1 MFKAFKP
8 SGMEKIARSMGYQG
22 NMQGFQDYLAQD
34 PMRQQQMQTY
44 QQKAMQMARGG
55 VVKMQTG
62 GTPAKIGT
70 FPMQPPIFG
79 AFDDGSY
86 TPPENPSTAVPQ
98 PVGQPIPKGIYEQSP
113 GFFPFKAYAAVEP
126 PTGKKYAY
134 TETGDRITVDKN
146 FSDYASMPQ
155 NAPQQGVLKRVPGAV
170 RQTTFETSRG
180 GANEEVNPNRPFN
193 LSSYVPEFIPD
204 TSKVKPEDQL
214 RREYEQARA
223 DAKAQRDAGFMG
235 RIMLPGEQR
244 YEDWKQG
251 NQYELMRNPKFMP
264 TTMDTNYG
272 QSLMSADG
280 TMGTMVTQ
288 QPDYSGMTYDQAVAR
303 QSARDVKSPEEA
315 AAIQAALAR
324 GPQAQLQPYTQL
336 PQQPSQKVP
345 QQYVPQQEFETVKKT
360 QFKDP
365 YGQAYDSKEE
375 YEAAML
381 TAETRKF
388 KTEDG
393 QTIDVPFVSGRPTIQ
408 IPEGATATGDDPVK
422 MYNEVYEIPQAEVG
436 EIELAPTV
444 GDITA
449 QMLSKPGLPPGATT
463 MAAQIQEQPGQMIDP
478 TTGQVTGTVDVTAAT
493 AGTALAT
500 PAQEKE
506 ANLMQAST
514 AAAGVDTALQATQ
527 AAQGTVDPKA
537 EITAAQQTASSVGN
551 VSAAQGNAILMD
563 NPNQREIQNGELI
576 DGVANVEKASKF
588 TEEIQAA
595 QATPSKQAT
604 VQGQL
609 EGLMTQFEGGETPV
623 WAAGAMR
630 AATAAM
636 AARGLGASSI
646 AGQAV
651 VQAAM
656 ESALPIAQADAA
668 VQSQF
673 EAQNL
678 SNRQQRAMLAAEQ
691 RAKFMGMEFD
701 QAFQSRVLN
710 AGRIADVANRNFT
723 AEQQVALENSRIANS
738 MNLANLNNS
747 QALIMAEAAA
757 LSQLDMANLNN
768 RQQAAVQNAQNF
780 MQMDMANLSNRQ
792 QTEMFKSQQR
802 IQSLFNDQAAENAAR
817 QFNASSQNQ
826 VDQFFANLSTQTSQF
841 NASQTN
847 AQNQFNAGQLNA
859 IEQFNAEINNQRD
872 QFNAK
877 NQLVIAQNNAQWR
890 REIATANTAAVNRA
904 NEINASAVLE
914 MSRDAYDNLWNYYSD
929 TMEWAWTSAESQLD
943 RYQEMALE
951 QLRQD
956 KALERTN
963 IEQGTSAGNAIGN
976 MIATLGSAIIP
987 KLF

>member
-8 SGMEKIARSMGYQG
+8 SGMEKIARAMGYQG

-34 PMRQQQMQTY
+34 PMRQQQMQGY
-44 QQKAMQMARGG
+44 QQKAMQMAKGG
-55 VVKMQTG
+55 VVKMQQG
-62 GTPAKIGT
+62 GTPAQTVGPGMGGNPSINQ
-70 FPMQPPIFG
+70 FPGAIRATTMAVGEEGGPMPDLGPGGIFG
-79 AFDDGSY
+79 
-86 TPPENPSTAVPQ
+86 TPKTAAIGEDEPTPVNPS
-98 PVGQPIPKGIYEQSP
+98 K
-113 GFFPFKAYAAVEP
+113 
-126 PTGKKYAY
+126 
-134 TETGDRITVDKN
+134 
-146 FSDYASMPQ
+146 
-155 NAPQQGVLKRVPGAV
+155 
-170 RQTTFETSRG
+170 
-180 GANEEVNPNRPFN
+180 
-193 LSSYVPEFIPD
+193 
-204 TSKVKPEDQL
+204 
-214 RREYEQARA
+214 
-223 DAKAQRDAGFMG
+223 
-235 RIMLPGEQR
+235 
-244 YEDWKQG
+244 
-251 NQYELMRNPKFMP
+251 LMQP
-264 TTMDTNYG
+264 TTMAVGEEDGSMRGEIAKIGGGELPNSGARQQILPKTMAVGEDEPSGIGGGISKQTLAIGEDQPTPLEINPNAYTRAVGEDG
-272 QSLMSADG
+272 QVPPRLIAATQAVGEQPGDLPPITRPNVTTQAMGEEDG
-280 TMGTMVTQ
+280 NFTGNLVAASGQLLPTTEAMGEDGNFFRVPDNRQPVTIDGITYNSYTRAMGETSQPPPPPQ
-288 QPDYSGMTYDQAVAR
+288 QP
-303 QSARDVKSPEEA
+303 
-315 AAIQAALAR
+315 I
-324 GPQAQLQPYTQL
+324 TQL

-345 QQYVPQQEFETVKKT
+345 QQYVPQQEFENIKKT

-576 DGVANVEKASKF
+576 DGVANAEKASKF

>member
-8 SGMEKIARSMGYQG
+8 SGMEKIARAMGYQG

-34 PMRQQQMQTY
+34 PMRQQQMQQY
-44 QQKAMQMARGG
+44 QFKAMQMAKGG
-55 VVKMQTG
+55 MVKMREGGALAAANTAAGYSPALTRVPMDMDEQATKEAAPFQQGQFVPGNLAQAQNQMQMSGMQGMTPVMSDPRGPAMGLQPTLGLGVLGGPGTG
-62 GTPAKIGT
+62 G
-70 FPMQPPIFG
+70 FS
-79 AFDDGSY
+79 GSLF
-86 TPPENPSTAVPQ
+86 V
-98 PVGQPIPKGIYEQSP
+98 
-113 GFFPFKAYAAVEP
+113 
-126 PTGKKYAY
+126 
-134 TETGDRITVDKN
+134 
-146 FSDYASMPQ
+146 
-155 NAPQQGVLKRVPGAV
+155 
-170 RQTTFETSRG
+170 
-180 GANEEVNPNRPFN
+180 
-193 LSSYVPEFIPD
+193 PD
-204 TSKVKPEDQL
+204 TSRPKSEDQL
-214 RREYEQARA
+214 QAEWKRLQESARKARA
-223 DAKAQRDAGFMG
+223 EGFMG
-235 RIMLPGEQR
+235 QVVMPGEGR
-244 YEDWKQG
+244 YEDWKQV
-251 NQYELMRNPKFMP
+251 NQYELMRNPDAPDSLYDNFDMTGMRDP
-264 TTMDTNYG
+264 NLAVSNYI
-272 QSLMSADG
+272 
-280 TMGTMVTQ
+280 
-288 QPDYSGMTYDQAVAR
+288 P
-303 QSARDVKSPEEA
+303 P
-315 AAIQAALAR
+315 R
-324 GPQAQLQPYTQL
+324 GGEGQL
-336 PQQPSQKVP
+336 PAQQPSQKVP